1 MSVASC
7 IFYISYISC
16 CIQTCPTS
24 KAHQVGVEYC
34 SYCFCAAKKQIWS
47 IDLVLAANCT
57 FNCPAT
63 VQSKSKCHLHCAHC
77 ARLDGLLSP
86 LAISDTWTLNGM
98 LNGMPFCDYPY
109 IRKCREIARW
119 SSLLGLRCSSTKEC
133 QREMASSSSVF
144 GARQEKWL
152 HETICSLT
160 WTLKSIEK
168 LDPMCLHSACP
179 RITMQEYC
187 NCSCIVWAW
196 FCWATASFT

>member
-1 MSVASC
+1 MLISKSVDVSGIMHIIHIIHIMLHPNMSNL
-7 IFYISYISC
+7 
-16 CIQTCPTS
+16 QGTS
-24 KAHQVGVEYC
+24 SWIRVL
-34 SYCFCAAKKQIWS
+34 
-47 IDLVLAANCT
+47 LVLLLCSQKANMKHRSCT
-57 FNCPAT
+57 RCQLHLQLPSHSAIQIQVSPALRALREAGW
-63 VQSKSKCHLHCAHC
+63 SSLPSRNFWH
-77 ARLDGLLSP
+77 
-86 LAISDTWTLNGM
+86 M
-98 LNGMPFCDYPY
+98 FCDYPY

-119 SSLLGLRCSSTKEC
+119 SSLLGLRCSSAKEC
-133 QREMASSSSVF
+133 QREMASSSSIF

-160 WTLKSIEK
+160 WTLKSIET